1 MTSRRKSQLSNFP
14 SDNESLNA
22 KDLIYVIRKHSLHS
36 QNNLKT
42 DDNLQ
47 IIESKIKKH
56 SLAAER
62 EFIDGNGVWSI
73 SNLQDAPTERTN
85 DLLTNRM
92 NDEAMTARTSDDDL
106 EKSEFPILKPNK
118 MQNMA
123 EQEHHRS
130 SQYLNKRLPWYCESS
145 SPIKW
150 FKEYSNDQLPKVH
163 YSQRLIEQQQQ
174 QQQQQIKVSRNDQP
188 LINLESNG
196 YANMDFNNFDANSFQ
211 TYVKSQSYQTKET
224 VPKHVRTQMPARQ
237 DHLRFVDQ
245 QNPDQTV
252 RYRSNH
258 SSMGTV
264 SKPQSTQNHYQPF
277 QLNMMSDHQTMQSS
291 VAYPPKQPPQQW
303 HKLSLPHVQPH
314 PNSSKFLGSSRSS
327 YGGRR
332 SYTNKSRFKFNPF
345 NKFYKPRSSNYSSLN
360 EMFADSSVP
369 GVREICHSDGYFRK
383 IIWMISFITFSF
395 LALNDIQQFVNH
407 WPFRVRKHSSKTNHS
422 KKSFQAAE

>member
-42 DDNLQ
+42 DENLQ

-56 SLAAER
+56 SLAADR
-62 EFIDGNGVWSI
+62 EFIDGNGIWSI
-73 SNLQDAPTERTN
+73 SNLQDANTERTN

-92 NDEAMTARTSDDDL
+92 NDEVMTARTSDDDL
-106 EKSEFPILKPNK
+106 EKSEYPLLKPNK
-118 MQNMA
+118 VANPA
-123 EQEHHRS
+123 DQEHHRS
-130 SQYLNKRLPWYCESS
+130 NQYLNKRLPWYCESS

-163 YSQRLIEQQQQ
+163 YSQRMVE
-174 QQQQQIKVSRNDQP
+174 QQQIKVNRNDQP
-188 LINLESNG
+188 LINLETNG
-196 YANMDFNNFDANSFQ
+196 YGNMDFNNFDSNSFQ
-211 TYVKSQSYQTKET
+211 TYVKSQSYQTKDT
-224 VPKHVRTQMPARQ
+224 APKQVKTQVPARQ

-245 QNPDQTV
+245 QNPDQTI
-252 RYRSNH
+252 RYRSNQ

-277 QLNMMSDHQTMQSS
+277 QLNMMSEHQTMHPS
-291 VAYPPKQPPQQW
+291 YPPKPHPQQW

-314 PNSSKFLGSSRSS
+314 LNSSGLLGSSRSS

-332 SYTNKSRFKFNPF
+332 SHTNKHRFKFNPF
-345 NKFYKPRSSNYSSLN
+345 NKFYKPRSSNYASLN

-395 LALNDIQQFVNH
+395 LALNDIQQYVN
-407 WPFRVRKHSSKTNHS
+407 
-422 KKSFQAAE
+422 